1 MTHLTFFASNSYNS
15 ISLHKLSGTCSG
27 ALRYKLKKVITTLK
41 KGRSRPGS
49 KNYVSVGRR
58 NEKSFIRIR
67 DFSAKI
73 EKVLKSDDLTRT
85 RTLLKHQIAVS
96 TCTFS
101 VLIHRTFTQTIA
113 NFEAVISPLLSIP
126 TQPKRC
132 FHFQVNVC
140 LS

>member
-49 KNYVSVGRR
+49 KNYVYVGRR

-73 EKVLKSDDLTRT
+73 EKVLKQT
-85 RTLLKHQIAVS
+85 HQTSFKQFALFRARIVVK
-96 TCTFS
+96 T
-101 VLIHRTFTQTIA
+101 
-113 NFEAVISPLLSIP
+113 
-126 TQPKRC
+126 
-132 FHFQVNVC
+132 
-140 LS
+140 